1 MKSSVAAVV
10 PGHAQAG
17 GIRIARGSIRASISQ
32 HHRLPFLNYAI
43 GDGAITKRPRHDDD
57 LKLT

>member
-17 GIRIARGSIRASISQ
+17 GIRIGRGSIRASISQ
-32 HHRLPFLNYAI
+32 IIVYRFSTTPLA
-43 GDGAITKRPRHDDD
+43 AAQ
-57 LKLT
+57 